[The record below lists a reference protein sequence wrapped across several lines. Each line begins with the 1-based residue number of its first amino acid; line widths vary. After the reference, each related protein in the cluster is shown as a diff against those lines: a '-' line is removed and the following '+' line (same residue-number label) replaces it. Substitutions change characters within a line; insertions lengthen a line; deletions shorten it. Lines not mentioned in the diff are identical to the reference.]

1 MRAHYLLKPTKRYTP
16 RLLGVEVRG
25 VDTLHEHFECL
36 QISLARQGGSHALCS
51 IQYRVFESATSFA
64 TLIWV
69 IKPNVLDGMLG
80 ITLPSMGYLH
90 VVVFAVGSGLAVVSP
105 KGSEKTSQHSK
116 DASRQGEREKR
127 DCGGRTP
134 Q

>member
-1 MRAHYLLKPTKRYTP
+1 MCAHYLLKPTKRYTS

-51 IQYRVFESATSFA
+51 IQYRGFESATSFA

-69 IKPNVLDGMLG
+69 IKLG
-80 ITLPSMGYLH
+80 ITLPSMDYLH
-90 VVVFAVGSGLAVVSP
+90 AVLLAVGSVP
-105 KGSEKTSQHSK
+105 PTS
-116 DASRQGEREKR
+116 
-127 DCGGRTP
+127 GGREGF
-134 Q
+134 